1 MIICN
6 CLVIF
11 ICNHWHLTWIICN
24 FPYCVF
30 CASEE
35 QNTPIRW
42 HARNIS
48 LFWLLHFFLL
58 IPKISGSASDPG
70 PRSQVT
76 GHVSLWRF
84 LCVWPPFFVFGRLCV
99 LRNVVFNV
107 GACYRQI
114 LCHSWVSYL
123 KDKNAARGRLI
134 HRRVKAGSSQ
144 KRTFDDEDV

>member
-1 MIICN
+1 MQSLAFDLNYLQFSLLCILCFRWAKHTNKVTCQKHFII
-6 CLVIF
+6 L
-11 ICNHWHLTWIICN
+11 II
-24 FPYCVF
+24 
-30 CASEE
+30 A
-35 QNTPIRW
+35 
-42 HARNIS
+42 
-48 LFWLLHFFLL
+48 HFFCLSP
-58 IPKISGSASDPG
+58 IFQAQPG

-76 GHVSLWRF
+76 GYVSLWRF

-123 KDKNAARGRLI
+123 KDKNAASGGLI

-144 KRTFDDEDV
+144 KRTFDGEDV